1 MKNNKGITLTSL
13 VIYIIV
19 LMIVIALMSNLS
31 GYFFKNVRQITLNEA
46 GEEEFLR
53 LTSFITKDINSDD
66 VTYVKDGT
74 EADKQ
79 YLIFKFKD
87 GTTHQYIY
95 YNKTIYYLNI
105 INEQTTKKIE
115 LCTGVTGDNVF
126 EFRENKINLNF
137 RINNKNYISSFNLN
151 I

>member
-1 MKNNKGITLTSL
+1 MKNNRGITLTSL
-13 VIYIIV
+13 VIYVIV
-19 LMIVIALMSNLS
+19 LMIVIALLSNLS
-31 GYFFKNVRQITLNEA
+31 GYFFNNINQITKNEA
-46 GEEEFLR
+46 SEEQYLR
-53 LTSFITKDINSDD
+53 LTSFITKDINSDNLIF
-66 VTYVKDGT
+66 VKDGT
-74 EADKQ
+74 EVGKQ
-79 YLIFKFKD
+79 YLMFKFKD

-137 RINNKNYISSFNLN
+137 RVNNKNYISTFNVN